1 MIDIHR
7 AGRKPINRPPEF
19 YRTLIQQY
27 ETMTTRE
34 MASVY
39 KVSAST
45 ISVWL
50 KKGREILSH
59 G

>member
-1 MIDIHR
+1 MTDIHR

-19 YRTLIQQY
+19 YKTLIQQY

-39 KVSAST
+39 NVSSST

-50 KKGREILSH
+50 RKGREILSN

>member
-1 MIDIHR
+1 MTDIHR

-19 YRTLIQQY
+19 YKTLIQQY

-39 KVSAST
+39 NVSSST

-50 KKGREILSH
+50 RKGRKILSN